1 MGEILEALRRA
12 EEDRSSRELRPRRPV
27 EVAEGPSFPPL
38 PVQERESPTRS
49 PLPAHESQ
57 HFHVSVPRNAENR
70 AFGRIA
76 LSEGAGPIAETFRH
90 FALKVRN
97 GLAERRARSVVV
109 TSPLRAEGK
118 TTTSCNLAISLA
130 SVSGGARVAL
140 VDFDLRLPG
149 VARALAVDVHCG
161 IEEVLSGTA
170 RLEEARVE
178 TDVPDLDLF
187 LVRTPAAKPHELL
200 ARPEL
205 GALIGE
211 LEREYDLVVCDS
223 PPTLLVPDTA
233 LLLAHVA
240 SFVVVVRSGATRVGA
255 FRQLLSALPAEKML
269 GSFLNGAPAPRH
281 LSNYDGYY
289 YSGARRNGAPEK
301 DDEE

>member
-12 EEDRSSRELRPRRPV
+12 EEDRSGRDVRPRRPV
-27 EVAEGPSFPPL
+27 EAPAGPSFPPL
-38 PVQERESPTRS
+38 PSHESVSRS
-49 PLPAHESQ
+49 LIPAHEPA
-57 HFHVSVPRNAENR
+57 HFQVNVPRNAENR

-76 LSEGAGPIAETFRH
+76 LSESAGPIAETFRH
-90 FALKVRN
+90 FALKVRG

-118 TTTSCNLAISLA
+118 TTTSCNLAVSLA

-140 VDFDLRLPG
+140 VDLDLRLPG
-149 VARALAVDVHCG
+149 VARALGVEVHCG
-161 IEEVLSGTA
+161 IEEVLAGEA
-170 RLEEARVE
+170 RLDDARVE

-187 LVRTPAAKPHELL
+187 LVRKPAAKPHELL

-205 GALIGE
+205 AAVMTE

-233 LLLAHVA
+233 LLLAHA
-240 SFVVVVRSGATRVGA
+240 GSFVVVVRCGSTRLGA

-281 LSNYDGYY
+281 LSGYDGYY
-289 YSGARRNGAPEK
+289 YQRPAGR
-301 DDEE
+301 DDEAEAKEQGA